1 MESIE
6 RDNDLTV
13 IEEDIKIA
21 EEAKEKEKVIQDMYK
36 ERNAR
41 VWIEQ
46 TNIKYK

>member
-6 RDNDLTV
+6 RDNDLRV